1 MDEAFKQKLSAPVH
15 YTLLYDF
22 DDDPYLVSL
31 NHIRLLLK
39 LDNQISGTIYW
50 PFMAMNE
57 ACDLERVFTV
67 KFHSKEAVQ
76 LFV

>member
-1 MDEAFKQKLSAPVH
+1 MNEKQVG
-15 YTLLYDF
+15 
-22 DDDPYLVSL
+22 
-31 NHIRLLLK
+31 
-39 LDNQISGTIYW
+39 GTTIAETRQTDRR
-50 PFMAMNE
+50 PFLAMNE